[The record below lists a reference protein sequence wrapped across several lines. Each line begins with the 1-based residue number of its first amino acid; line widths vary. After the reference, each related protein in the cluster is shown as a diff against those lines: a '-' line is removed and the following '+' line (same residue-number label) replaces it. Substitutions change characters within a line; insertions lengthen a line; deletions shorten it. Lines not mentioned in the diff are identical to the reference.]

1 MYTNQT
7 LARPGYIALWLLA
20 VLWLLV
26 VFQATVAQAVVFKIA
41 TLAPEGSGWM
51 QKIRAGAQEIREQTD
66 GRVKFKFYPGGVM
79 GDDKAVLRKIR
90 IGQLQGGA
98 LIAGSLAQFFPDSQV
113 YNLPFIFKSFDEV
126 DYVRQRMDSLL
137 VDGLEAAG
145 MVTFGLAEGGFA
157 YAMSKVPI
165 RSLEDL
171 RKQKVWIPDND
182 AISLETVR
190 TFDVNPI
197 PLSLADVRTGLQ
209 TGLVDTVTTSAIGA
223 LALQWH
229 TQVKYVS
236 DVPFI
241 YIIGMMAIARDAF
254 MTLTSGDQK
263 IVRAVMGDVF
273 KDIDRQNRVDNVNA
287 HQALLNQGLEF
298 VQPSSEGMADWKATA
313 DKVAQRLVDAQL
325 LSADVV
331 AALQDHLS
339 RFRSQQSQQ
348 NE

>member
-1 MYTNQT
+1 MSKNSSPLPAKAALFMPWMIFVTIFFM
-7 LARPGYIALWLLA
+7 APG
-20 VLWLLV
+20 V
-26 VFQATVAQAVVFKIA
+26 QAVVFKIA

-51 QKIRAGAQEIREQTD
+51 QKIREGARDIHLQTE
-66 GRVKFKFYPGGVM
+66 GRVDFKFYPGGVM

-98 LIAGSLAQFFPDSQV
+98 LIAGSLSQFFPDSQV
-113 YNLPFIFKSFDEV
+113 YNLPFVFKSFGEV
-126 DYVRQRMDSLL
+126 DYVRQRMDAML

-145 MVTFGLAEGGFA
+145 MVTFGFAEGGFA
-157 YAMSKVPI
+157 YVMSKVPI
-165 RSLEDL
+165 RSLQDL

-229 TQVKYVS
+229 TQVNYVS

-241 YIIGMMAIARDAF
+241 YITGVMAIARDAF
-254 MTLTSGDQK
+254 MQLTAGDQK

-273 KDIDRQNRVDNVNA
+273 KNIDRQNRVDSVNA

-298 VQPSSEGMADWKATA
+298 VQPSSEGLADWTAMADR
-313 DKVAQRLVDAQL
+313 VAQRLIDAKII
-325 LSADVV
+325 SAQVV
-331 AALQDHLS
+331 ATLQGHLT